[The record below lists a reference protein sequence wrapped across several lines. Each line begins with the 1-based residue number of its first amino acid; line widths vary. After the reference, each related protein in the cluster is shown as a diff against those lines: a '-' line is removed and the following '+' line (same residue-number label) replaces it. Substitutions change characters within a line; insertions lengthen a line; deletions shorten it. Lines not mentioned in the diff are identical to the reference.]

1 MKVLALP
8 FVFTFLFAIVF
19 TACERENSEDV
30 NQDRIYVYYELV
42 YNATQDI
49 TYARATF
56 FFGGITGTRLEL
68 TEPSQISADGQE
80 LTWKPL
86 LAYYETSFAGLKDTL
101 SFEWTDTDENVFING
116 VSIHE
121 IGFTETIEQIIK
133 GLANELYW
141 SGNALASNETASLYI
156 NGPMEEDAAP
166 IIQTNTGT
174 NYVLIPANISSEL
187 SLGTNN
193 AYLRR
198 NYKPDIQ
205 EATSAG
211 GEIHGIYQTAVRE
224 VELVEE

>member
-1 MKVLALP
+1 MKKFIFP
-8 FVFTFLFAIVF
+8 FVIAVLLAIVF
-19 TACERENSEDV
+19 SSCERENSEDV

-42 YNATQDI
+42 YNATQEI

-68 TEPSQISADGQE
+68 TEPSQISADGQV

-121 IGFTETIEQIIK
+121 IGFPETIEPIIQAS
-133 GLANELYW
+133 ANEFYW
-141 SGNALASNETASLYI
+141 SGDPLSANETASIYI

-166 IIQTNTGT
+166 VVQAITGT
-174 NYVLIPANISSEL
+174 NYVLIPANISSGL
-187 SLGTNN
+187 TLGTNN

-211 GEIHGIYQTAVRE
+211 GEIHGIYQTAVIE
-224 VELVEE
+224 VEVVEE